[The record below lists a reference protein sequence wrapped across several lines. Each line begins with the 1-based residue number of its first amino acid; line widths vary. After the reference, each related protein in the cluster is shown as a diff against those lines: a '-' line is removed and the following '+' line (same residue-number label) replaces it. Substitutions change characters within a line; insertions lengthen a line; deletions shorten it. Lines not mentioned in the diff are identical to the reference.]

1 MASQNTP
8 EQQRL
13 EQARFNMIEQQ
24 VRPWEVLDARVLELL
39 GSVRR
44 EDFVPAAHKAL
55 AFADLELPLSQP
67 AVDGQCLLAPKV
79 QARLVQDLALK
90 PTDKV
95 LEIGAGSGYMTAL
108 LAQLAQ
114 RVVSL
119 EIDPT
124 LAALA
129 RANLQKAGIA
139 NAEVRQADAAA
150 NSFAACQA
158 EAPFDAIVLTGSV
171 AEVPAALLSLLAP
184 GGRLIAIVGD
194 EPVMRATLVTRTGEA
209 AFQTAQPW
217 DINAPRLLNFPQPSR
232 FRF

>member
-39 GSVRR
+39 SSVRR

-108 LAQLAQ
+108 LAKLAQ
-114 RVVSL
+114 RVVSM

-150 NSFAACQA
+150 NGFTACQA

-171 AEVPAALLSLLAP
+171 PEVPAALLSLLAP